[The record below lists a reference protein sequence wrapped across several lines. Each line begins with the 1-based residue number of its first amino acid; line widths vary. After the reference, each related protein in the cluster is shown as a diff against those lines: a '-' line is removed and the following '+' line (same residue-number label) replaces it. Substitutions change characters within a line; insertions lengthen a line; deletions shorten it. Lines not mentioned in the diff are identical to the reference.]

1 MKLFPEAVL
10 SVRCHCLLQSWD
22 LRGVLFDLSSDAKRK
37 SDLSEYV
44 SSRRARGSAAGL
56 SFPRK
61 ALYVRK
67 LLPILSLN
75 QCPCNCPQ
83 PLVVVLTSEAVE
95 NNSLFVL

>member
-1 MKLFPEAVL
+1 M
-10 SVRCHCLLQSWD
+10 
-22 LRGVLFDLSSDAKRK
+22 FDLSSDAKRK

-44 SSRRARGSAAGL
+44 SSRRARGGAAGL